1 MCPGGEFAVGKID
14 LGGLEVYRAKF
25 FKKIWETRNGG
36 GPHGLVASF
45 YEPTDIPRGFHLLGH
60 FCKVNNF
67 KAVFSAVLVA
77 KDTTRNLF
85 NSALKSPIDYTLI
98 WTSKGLDLGQNVDG
112 YVWLPIAP
120 VGYKAIGHIVTTS
133 PKKPSLHKV
142 MCVRSDLTDLT
153 QVDERIWGSSNINL
167 YTTKP
172 RSTNGLS
179 VPTGTFLALSG
190 SNRHKL
196 ACLKMIKS
204 DSTSA
209 QPNPQQI
216 QAMID
221 TYAPLVYFHPNEEF
235 FPSSVEWFFE
245 NGAKLYQLG
254 KDPSPVFKN
263 GENLPNKGSVDDAHL
278 DLPSDESEKDRV
290 KKGSLPD
297 ASAYIHVKSVLGG
310 TFTDLAIWLYYPFNG
325 GAKFQLGPF
334 TIPLGKLGEH
344 VGDWEHITLR
354 IENYSGKLTQIY
366 LSQHAK
372 GVWVDASEF
381 EFINGTRPV
390 VYASLHGHSHY
401 KAPNKNTH
409 WAAGELDSG
418 DKQMLMDS
426 FTATYPRKSFF
437 HWGFGLRD
445 DTDKGGNV
453 LDIAAKS
460 SYQVSA
466 TYNNS
471 GYSMPPYWLDY
482 TGRWGPKV
490 SYDTTAEV
498 MKAVQ
503 YLPRIARKIALKVLK
518 KLPDELFGE
527 EGPEGPKMKS
537 SWDGDENFNFKF

>member
-1 MCPGGEFAVGKID
+1 MFTAA
-14 LGGLEVYRAKF
+14 L
-25 FKKIWETRNGG
+25 T
-36 GPHGLVASF
+36 
-45 YEPTDIPRGFHLLGH
+45 T
-60 FCKVNNF
+60 
-67 KAVFSAVLVA
+67 
-77 KDTTRNLF
+77 KDTTSDLF
-85 NSALKSPIDYTLI
+85 DSALKSPIDYTLI
-98 WTSKGLDLGQNVDG
+98 WTSKGLDIKQNKDG
-112 YVWLPIAP
+112 YIWLPIAP
-120 VGYKAIGHIVTTS
+120 VCYKAIGHIVTTS

-172 RSTNGLS
+172 RRTTGLS
-179 VPTGTFLALSG
+179 VPTGRFLALRG

-196 ACLKMIKS
+196 ACLKMVKS
-204 DSTSA
+204 DSSSA

-216 QAMID
+216 QAMIYS
-221 TYAPLVYFHPNEEF
+221 YAPLVYFHPNEEF
-235 FPSSVEWFFE
+235 FRTSDEWLFE
-245 NGAKLYQLG
+245 NRATLYQLG

-263 GENLPNKGSVDDAHL
+263 GKNLPNKGSVDDAYL
-278 DLPSDESEKDRV
+278 DLPFDESEKDRV

-297 ASAYIHVKSVLGG
+297 ANAYIHVKSALGG

-381 EFINGTRPV
+381 ELINGTRPV

-401 KAPNKNTH
+401 NAPNKHMH
-409 WAAGELDSG
+409 WAGELDSS
-418 DKQMLMDS
+418 DKQMLMDA
-426 FTATYPRKSFF
+426 FTKTYPRKSLF

-445 DTDKGGNV
+445 DTDTGENV
-453 LDIAAKS
+453 LDIVAKS
-460 SYQVSA
+460 YQISV

-471 GYSMPPYWLDY
+471 GYSMPPYWLNY
-482 TGRWGPKV
+482 TGRWGLKV

-498 MKAVQ
+498 TSVVQ
-503 YLPRIARKIALKVLK
+503 ICHACKNDYRF
-518 KLPDELFGE
+518 DEGRVE
-527 EGPEGPKMKS
+527 EV
-537 SWDGDENFNFKF
+537 